1 MDRFGITVAFII
13 STLATACHGKVLFTE
28 HQQNKLIRFLP
39 VALTGPQH
47 KKEMQ
52 ELLEKIF
59 KPLLDY
65 QKRQTIYEEN
75 ITKKKEIVRIRCQL
89 NSKVTGSKEGGQ
101 LRSKLKQLLAILRE
115 KTLLEKYTPMKFF

>member
-1 MDRFGITVAFII
+1 
-13 STLATACHGKVLFTE
+13 
-28 HQQNKLIRFLP
+28 
-39 VALTGPQH
+39 
-47 KKEMQ
+47 MQ

-89 NSKVTGSKEGGQ
+89 NSKVTGSKEGWAAALQ
-101 LRSKLKQLLAILRE
+101 TQTAFSHIERKDAA
-115 KTLLEKYTPMKFF
+115 

>member
-1 MDRFGITVAFII
+1 
-13 STLATACHGKVLFTE
+13 
-28 HQQNKLIRFLP
+28 
-39 VALTGPQH
+39 
-47 KKEMQ
+47 MQ

-65 QKRQTIYEEN
+65 QKRQTIYKEN